1 MVGMNPIF
9 ATGIVSAGKDLI
21 QNLSAPSSNPNLIP
35 AGKFRAELSKA
46 ESSRELSATTLRDD
60 FLKIDQVKE
69 FLAADSGSEVH
80 LEGRAD
86 GSIQLVSSSGR
97 RLIFDAGTETC
108 DIGQNLLKVSIAN
121 QTNISVTRPNAILL
135 RD

>member
-1 MVGMNPIF
+1 MNPIF

-21 QNLSAPSSNPNLIP
+21 QNLSAPSSKPNLIP
-35 AGKFRAELSKA
+35 AGKFSAELSKA
-46 ESSRELSATTLRDD
+46 ESSKELSASTLRDD

-97 RLIFDAGTETC
+97 RLIFDTGTQTC

-121 QTNISVTRPNAILL
+121 QANISSTRPNAILL

>member
-1 MVGMNPIF
+1 MNPIF

-21 QNLSAPSSNPNLIP
+21 QNLSAPSSKPDLIP
-35 AGKFRAELSKA
+35 AGKFSTELRKAELSK
-46 ESSRELSATTLRDD
+46 ELSASALRDD
-60 FLKIDQVKE
+60 FLEIDQVKE
-69 FLAADSGSEVH
+69 FLAADSGSEIH

-97 RLIFDAGTETC
+97 RLIFDAGTQTC
-108 DIGQNLLKVSIAN
+108 NIGQNLLKVSIAN
-121 QTNISVTRPNAILL
+121 QTNISLTRPNAILL

>member
-1 MVGMNPIF
+1 MNPIF

-21 QNLSAPSSNPNLIP
+21 QNLSAPSSKPNLIP
-35 AGKFRAELSKA
+35 AGKFSAELSKA
-46 ESSRELSATTLRDD
+46 ESSKELSASTLRDD

-69 FLAADSGSEVH
+69 FLAADYGSEVH

-97 RLIFDAGTETC
+97 RLIFDAGTQTC

-121 QTNISVTRPNAILL
+121 QANISTTRPNAILL

>member
-1 MVGMNPIF
+1 MNPIF

-21 QNLSAPSSNPNLIP
+21 QNLSTPSSKPNLIP
-35 AGKFRAELSKA
+35 AGKFSAELSKA
-46 ESSRELSATTLRDD
+46 ETSQELSASTLRDD

-97 RLIFDAGTETC
+97 RLIFDAGTQTC
-108 DIGQNLLKVSIAN
+108 DIGQNLRKVSIAN
-121 QTNISVTRPNAILL
+121 QANISTTRPNAILL

>member
-1 MVGMNPIF
+1 MNPIF

-21 QNLSAPSSNPNLIP
+21 QNLSAPSSKPDLIP
-35 AGKFRAELSKA
+35 AGKFSAELRKAELSK
-46 ESSRELSATTLRDD
+46 ELSASALRDD
-60 FLKIDQVKE
+60 FLEIDQVKE
-69 FLAADSGSEVH
+69 FLADDSGSEIH

-97 RLIFDAGTETC
+97 RLIFDAGTQTC

-121 QTNISVTRPNAILL
+121 QTNISLTRPNAILL

>member
-1 MVGMNPIF
+1 MNPIF
-9 ATGIVSAGKDLI
+9 ATGIVSAGKELI
-21 QNLSAPSSNPNLIP
+21 QNLSAPSSKPNLIP
-35 AGKFRAELSKA
+35 AGKFSSELSKA
-46 ESSRELSATTLRDD
+46 ESSKELSASTLRDD

-97 RLIFDAGTETC
+97 RLIFDTETQTC

-121 QTNISVTRPNAILL
+121 QANISTTRPNAILL